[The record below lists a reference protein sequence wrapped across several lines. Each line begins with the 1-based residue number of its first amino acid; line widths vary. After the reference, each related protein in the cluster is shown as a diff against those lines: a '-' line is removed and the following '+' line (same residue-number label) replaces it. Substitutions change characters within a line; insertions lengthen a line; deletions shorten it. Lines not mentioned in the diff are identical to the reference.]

1 MYGCLQF
8 HPISLVCVTKLRVA
22 TPEAATWTKRRRS
35 SQLAGVR
42 EMVSGRAD
50 ATSVQLLD
58 EVGKEARRK
67 LISESTFTKEI
78 STQESLAIKTSLGL
92 PLKKLRIMR
101 R

>member
-8 HPISLVCVTKLRVA
+8 QPISLVRVTKPRVA
-22 TPEAATWTKRRRS
+22 TPEAATRTKRRRS

-42 EMVSGRAD
+42 EVVSGGAD
-50 ATSVQLLD
+50 TTSVQLQD

-78 STQESLAIKTSLGL
+78 STQESLAMKASLGL
-92 PLKKLRIMR
+92 PDL
-101 R
+101 